1 MIHAMIR
8 TFLAFLLA
16 TFATYSLAVGS
27 KISCEP
33 AAGGPPNAVVNG
45 YLIVGK
51 YQEGHLVNEKNIQ
64 PKMGK
69 LVVDKRSKTDLVNNG
84 KKFQI
89 LSCSVPPS
97 YAPPSAAPFNLKDA
111 PVLAGQLSA
120 DDYPTCVTVKNGT
133 VGMADCAKTDS
144 DTFAAQWFH
153 FVGNYMVHAGATG
166 SPLEAKVTVK
176 HNKLTSM
183 SHPSNASS
191 FVSLYLDESPYDVH
205 ASDARQ
211 RISPPI
217 IVTAT
222 FALFVCMI
230 SLMT

>member
-1 MIHAMIR
+1 M
-8 TFLAFLLA
+8 
-16 TFATYSLAVGS
+16 
-27 KISCEP
+27 
-33 AAGGPPNAVVNG
+33 
-45 YLIVGK
+45 
-51 YQEGHLVNEKNIQ
+51 
-64 PKMGK
+64 
-69 LVVDKRSKTDLVNNG
+69 
-84 KKFQI
+84 
-89 LSCSVPPS
+89 
-97 YAPPSAAPFNLKDA
+97 
-111 PVLAGQLSA
+111 
-120 DDYPTCVTVKNGT
+120 TVKNGT